1 MKFLVPETKIKFA
14 SIFLIWLFH
23 FSGVVGIGF
32 SNKDLFVSF
41 TPINLLISF
50 SPFFKSTSDR

>member
-32 SNKDLFVSF
+32 LIKIYLFH
-41 TPINLLISF
+41 LHQLIY
-50 SPFFKSTSDR
+50 